1 MVISC
6 HQYTK
11 VGDLQAMTAMT
22 LLDDSR
28 NWGHFWKI
36 KKYSWNISVSNL
48 CMYMYPTYASI
59 CSEPVLSPKSDMA
72 DLHTMA
78 DVSLSTSVLQPG
90 RNWLIVLLLGA
101 GHKE

>member
-1 MVISC
+1 
-6 HQYTK
+6 
-11 VGDLQAMTAMT
+11 
-22 LLDDSR
+22 
-28 NWGHFWKI
+28 
-36 KKYSWNISVSNL
+36 
-48 CMYMYPTYASI
+48 MYIYPTYAI

-72 DLHTMA
+72 DFHTMA

>member
-1 MVISC
+1 V
-6 HQYTK
+6 K
-11 VGDLQAMTAMT
+11 LGPFLED
-22 LLDDSR
+22 
-28 NWGHFWKI
+28 
-36 KKYSWNISVSNL
+36 KKYSWNILASNL
-48 CMYMYPTYASI
+48 CMYIYPTYAI

-72 DLHTMA
+72 DFHTMA